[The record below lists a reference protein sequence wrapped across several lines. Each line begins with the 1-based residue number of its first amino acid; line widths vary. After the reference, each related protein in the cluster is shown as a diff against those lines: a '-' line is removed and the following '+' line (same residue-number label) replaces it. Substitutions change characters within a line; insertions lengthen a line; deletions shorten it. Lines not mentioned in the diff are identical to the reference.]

1 MDLRQN
7 LQIITETTP
16 VDQHPEK
23 IQDLASLTGHSIKVV
38 GSFFAVSEYTCVVH
52 SFDLVRDP
60 LYVSVADFGLGRIF
74 AGSEFIHYLLDQR
87 LLSEYQYDS
96 VFNGD
101 LVMYLKNDSFKHI
114 GLVLEKNR
122 VLSKWGTGHLYN
134 HLTWEVPISYGD
146 KVRYFKKLA
155 PAEGLDLFVSFA
167 KFKGLKFK

>member
-7 LQIITETTP
+7 LQIITDTIP

-23 IQDLASLTGHSIKVV
+23 IQDLVSLTGHGIKVV
-38 GSFFAVSEYTCVVH
+38 DSSYPVNEYTCVVH
-52 SFDLVRDP
+52 SFELVRDP
-60 LYVSVADFGLGRIF
+60 LYVSVAEFGLGRIF

-87 LLSEYQYDS
+87 LLSECQCDS
-96 VFNGD
+96 VFSGD
-101 LVMYLKNDSFKHI
+101 LVMYFQNKSFKHI
-114 GLVLEKNR
+114 GLMLEKNR
-122 VLSKWGTGHLYN
+122 VLSKWGTGHLYD

-167 KFKGLKFK
+167 EFKGLKFK